1 MLRIC
6 IPLDRVEVNGISDYH
21 GFSTLVGLDVELEN
35 ETQAPWQTDRIAHGD
50 SSGLLDTRGRGKHP
64 GSGSSTPRR
73 AFSLKSALPF
83 GKSGSGRDSSDRE
96 LTPSRHATYIDSAL
110 PPCLAPANRGVDET
124 APHVWPED
132 WRHQYTFNVAV
143 LNEQAWFAEAL
154 QSAVPASSGRKY
166 KSGVKRPKVIMDVA
180 GYDCLATDD
189 EVGAQG
195 GILSRT
201 STSTSDGE
209 DDDLGFASE
218 TLKAE
223 KAALAAK
230 VFGLR
235 EDEGIYCE

>member
-1 MLRIC
+1 
-6 IPLDRVEVNGISDYH
+6 
-21 GFSTLVGLDVELEN
+21 
-35 ETQAPWQTDRIAHGD
+35 
-50 SSGLLDTRGRGKHP
+50 
-64 GSGSSTPRR
+64 
-73 AFSLKSALPF
+73 
-83 GKSGSGRDSSDRE
+83 
-96 LTPSRHATYIDSAL
+96 
-110 PPCLAPANRGVDET
+110 
-124 APHVWPED
+124 
-132 WRHQYTFNVAV
+132 VAV

-154 QSAVPASSGRKY
+154 QSAVHGSTGRKY

-201 STSTSDGE
+201 STSSSDGE